1 MNEPERA
8 AAQAYLRL
16 LQTAR
21 AALADP
27 RSAPQ
32 ALPMLAAP
40 MAEAD
45 AALGAVGLAGN
56 EADFFRLVAGL
67 HPAERPDRSA
77 A

>member
-1 MNEPERA
+1 MNASERSA
-8 AAQAYLRL
+8 VQAYLRL

-21 AALADP
+21 AVLADP
-27 RSAPQ
+27 PSAPR
-32 ALPMLAAP
+32 ALPLLSVP

-45 AALGAVGLAGN
+45 AALGAAGLTGN